1 MAINEW
7 WHGDPAER
15 YWMEITDRIDLG
27 ADLHA
32 PQVDDAGRE
41 YWSYA
46 LVTAVQPGDVVL
58 HWHKSL
64 LGAPGVVGYS
74 TAAEGP
80 EEDEIVWASQGTYGR
95 TRPLAGPEP
104 SWRYALTGY
113 AALAR
118 PVTQDAFR
126 RAEGKL
132 RRIKEQLEAR
142 HPGSLYFPFAFSDKR
157 PVRAAQGYLVKLPAA
172 VISAVPE
179 LKQIPQADQ
188 GRIPR
193 QRPASS
199 ELAVAARKR
208 RGAGYLRDEVVRLAI
223 ERHAVDWALSHYSGR
238 GYDVKDV
245 GSTKSYDVLAVA
257 GQHELHIEVKGSSGD
272 ADAVELT
279 VNEVEHASAADTH
292 LVVVDLIDWRRLP
305 DGSVETSGGRIRV
318 WESWVPAHTSLKPT
332 RYRYQLPRSGARR
345 YTE

>member
-1 MAINEW
+1 
-7 WHGDPAER
+7 
-15 YWMEITDRIDLG
+15 MEITDRIDLG

-32 PQVDDAGRE
+32 PQIDDAGRE

-64 LGAPGVVGYS
+64 LGAPGIVGYS

-113 AALAR
+113 TALAR

-132 RRIKEQLEAR
+132 RRIKQQLETS

-172 VISAVPE
+172 IVAAVPE
-179 LKQIPQADQ
+179 LKQIPRVDRD
-188 GRIPR
+188 RIPR

-223 ERHAVDWALSHYSGR
+223 ERHAVDWALSHYSSL

-245 GSTKSYDVLAVA
+245 GGTESYDVLAVDD
-257 GQHELHIEVKGSSGD
+257 QQELHIEVKGSSGM
-272 ADAVELT
+272 AETVELT
-279 VNEVEHASAADTH
+279 ANEVDHAAAADTH
-292 LVVVDLIDWRRLP
+292 LVVVDLIDWRRAP
-305 DGSVETSGGRIRV
+305 DGTVETSGGRIRV
-318 WESWVPAHTSLKPT
+318 WESWTPTQISLKPT
-332 RYRYQLPRSGARR
+332 RYRYQLPKSGARR
-345 YTE
+345 HSQ

>member
-1 MAINEW
+1 
-7 WHGDPAER
+7 
-15 YWMEITDRIDLG
+15 MEITDRTDLG

-46 LVTAVQPGDVVL
+46 LVTAVQPGDIVL

-64 LGAPGVVGYS
+64 LGTPGVVAYS

-80 EEDEIVWASQGTYGR
+80 TADEILWASQGTYGR

-113 AALAR
+113 TPLAR

-126 RAEGKL
+126 KAEPKL
-132 RRIKEQLEAR
+132 RKIKKHLEER
-142 HPGSLYFPFAFSDKR
+142 HAGSLYFPFAFSDKR

-179 LKQIPQADQ
+179 LKQIPLT
-188 GRIPR
+188 RRRVPT
-193 QRPASS
+193 QRSS
-199 ELAVAARKR
+199 SSDLAAVARKR
-208 RGAGYLRDEVVRLAI
+208 RGAGYLRDEVVRLAL
-223 ERHAVDWALSHYSGR
+223 ERHAVDWVLEHYSNH

-245 GSTKSYDVLAVA
+245 GSTESYDVLALS
-257 GQHELHIEVKGSSGD
+257 GRRELHIEVKGSSGD
-272 ADAVELT
+272 ADTVELT
-279 VNEVEHASAADTH
+279 ANEVEHASVASTH

-305 DGSVETSGGRIRV
+305 DGTVETSGGRVRV
-318 WESWVPAHTSLKPT
+318 WEKWTPAKMSLKPSRF
-332 RYRYQLPRSGARR
+332 RYRLPAGSDHL
-345 YTE
+345 YSSTDT